1 MKLTMSILDFTFDD
15 LRRIR
20 HLQPEGWT
28 DIVPE
33 FEYYLRKPFC
43 FPIKVTIGDQIAG
56 TGAAIALGS
65 TGWLAHIIVDPAERK
80 KGLGTLIVN
89 ELMHILRG
97 QGVRTFLL
105 IATEA
110 GKSLYLR
117 TGFRIKTEYIFHK
130 RETPCPEYRHTANIV
145 SFSQNF
151 RRELLN
157 IDRRVT
163 GENREELL
171 GYSLENASLFISD
184 SALLGY
190 YIPGVGEGPVIALT
204 AEAGL
209 ELMKLKYANVSK
221 AVLPAENITGLG
233 YLRSMGFEMTPTRG
247 TRMVMGED
255 IPWEPEKIYSRIGG
269 NFG

>member
-1 MKLTMSILDFTFDD
+1 MQMNTLDFTRDD
-15 LRRIR
+15 LGRIS
-20 HLQPEGWT
+20 HLQPEGWN

-33 FEYYLRKPFC
+33 FGYYLRKSFC
-43 FPIKVTIGDQIAG
+43 FPVKVISGERITGIGVAIVLG
-56 TGAAIALGS
+56 T
-65 TGWLAHIIVDPAERK
+65 TGWLAHIIVDPGERK
-80 KGLGTLIVN
+80 KGIGTLIVN
-89 ELMHILRG
+89 ELLHILSV

-117 TGFRIKTEYIFHK
+117 AGFRVVTEYIFHK
-130 RETPCPEYRHTANIV
+130 REIPWPEYRPVENIV
-145 SFSQNF
+145 PYSDYF
-151 RRELLN
+151 RRELIA
-157 IDRRVT
+157 IDKRVT

-171 GYSLENASLFISD
+171 RDCLKNASLFVSD
-184 SALLGY
+184 SALMGY

-209 ELMKLKYANVSK
+209 ELMKLKYSSVNR

-233 YLRSMGFEMTPTRG
+233 CLRSLGFEITLTSG
-247 TRMVMGED
+247 TRMVMGAD
-255 IPWEPEKIYSRIGG
+255 IAWEPGKIYSRIGG

>member
-1 MKLTMSILDFTFDD
+1 MDILDFTRND
-15 LRRIR
+15 LWRIR
-20 HLQPEGWT
+20 HLQPEGWN

-33 FEYYLRKPFC
+33 FEYYLRESFC
-43 FPIKVTIGDQIAG
+43 FPVKVIIGDQIAG
-56 TGAAIALGS
+56 IGVAINLGT
-65 TGWLAHIIVDPAERK
+65 TGWLAHIIVDPRERK
-80 KGLGTLIVN
+80 KGIGTLIVN
-89 ELMHILRG
+89 ELLRILSA

-117 TGFRIKTEYIFHK
+117 AGFRVVTEYIFHK
-130 RETPCPEYRHTANIV
+130 REIPCSEYAHTGNIV
-145 SFSQNF
+145 PFSENF
-151 RRELLN
+151 RRELMT

-171 GYSLENASLFISD
+171 GNSLKNASLFISD

-204 AEAGL
+204 AEAGC
-209 ELMKLKYANVSK
+209 ELMKLKYASVSK
-221 AVLPAENITGLG
+221 AVIPAENITGLEC
-233 YLRSMGFEMTPTRG
+233 LRFLGFEITSTMG

-255 IPWEPEKIYSRIGG
+255 ITWEPGKIYSRIGG
-269 NFG
+269 NLG

>member
-1 MKLTMSILDFTFDD
+1 MDILDFTLID
-15 LRRIR
+15 LGRIS
-20 HLQPEGWT
+20 HLQPEGWN

-33 FEYYLRKPFC
+33 FEYYLMKPFC
-43 FPIKVTIGDQIAG
+43 FPIKVTIRDQIAG
-56 TGAAIALGS
+56 IGVAIGLGS
-65 TGWLAHIIVDPAERK
+65 TGWLAHIIVDPGERK
-80 KGLGTLIVN
+80 KGIGMLIVN
-89 ELMHILRG
+89 ELLRILSL

-117 TGFRIKTEYIFHK
+117 AGFRVVTEYIFHR
-130 RETPCPEYRHTANIV
+130 REIPCPEYRPTGNIV
-145 SFSQNF
+145 SFSETL
-151 RRELLN
+151 RRELMI

-171 GYSLENASLFISD
+171 GNSLKNASLFISNN
-184 SALLGY
+184 ALLGY

-209 ELMKLKYANVSK
+209 ELMKFKYASVSK
-221 AVLPAENITGLG
+221 AVLPTENITGLG
-233 YLRSMGFEMTPTRG
+233 CLRAMGFEITPTRG

-255 IPWEPEKIYSRIGG
+255 IAWEPGKIYSRIGG

>member
-1 MKLTMSILDFTFDD
+1 MDILDFTLND
-15 LRRIR
+15 LGRIR
-20 HLQPEGWT
+20 HLQPEKWN

-43 FPIKVTIGDQIAG
+43 FPIKLTIGDRIAG
-56 TGAAIALGS
+56 IGAAIALGS
-65 TGWLAHIIVDPAERK
+65 TGWLAHIIVDPAQRN
-80 KGLGTLIVN
+80 KGLGTMIVN
-89 ELMHILRG
+89 ELLQILRV
-97 QGVRTFLL
+97 QGVNTFLL

-110 GKSLYLR
+110 GKSLYIR
-117 TGFRIKTEYIFHK
+117 AGFRVVTEYIFHK
-130 RETPCPEYRHTANIV
+130 REIPCPEYRQTGNIIP
-145 SFSQNF
+145 FSENF
-151 RRELLN
+151 RRDLFA

-171 GYSLENASLFISD
+171 RDFLKNASLYISD

-204 AEAGL
+204 GEAGL
-209 ELMKLKYANVSK
+209 ELMKLKYASVSK

-233 YLRSMGFEMTPTRG
+233 CLRSLGFEITTTRG
-247 TRMVMGED
+247 TRMVMGAD
-255 IPWEPEKIYSRIGG
+255 IAWDPGKIYSRIGG

>member
-1 MKLTMSILDFTFDD
+1 MDILDFTLND
-15 LRRIR
+15 LGRIR
-20 HLQPEGWT
+20 HLQPEGWN

-43 FPIKVTIGDQIAG
+43 FPVKVINGDQIAG
-56 TGAAIALGS
+56 IGAAISMGS
-65 TGWLAHIIVDPAERK
+65 TGWLAHIIVDPGERK
-80 KGLGTLIVN
+80 KGLGMMIVN
-89 ELMHILRG
+89 ELLRILG
-97 QGVRTFLL
+97 VQGVYTFLL

-117 TGFRIKTEYIFHK
+117 AGFRVVTEYIFHK
-130 RETPCPEYRHTANIV
+130 REIPCPEYRHTGNIIP
-145 SFSQNF
+145 FSENF
-151 RRELLN
+151 RRDLFV

-163 GENREELL
+163 GENREGLL
-171 GYSLENASLFISD
+171 KDCLKNASLYISD

-204 AEAGL
+204 EEAGI
-209 ELMKLKYANVSK
+209 ELMKLKYLSVSK

-233 YLRSMGFEMTPTRG
+233 CLRSLGFEITPTRG
-247 TRMVMGED
+247 TRMVMGAD
-255 IPWEPEKIYSRIGG
+255 IVWEPEKIYSRIGG

>member
-1 MKLTMSILDFTFDD
+1 MELQMNTLDFTRDD
-15 LRRIR
+15 LGRIR
-20 HLQPEGWT
+20 HLQPEGWN

-33 FEYYLRKPFC
+33 FEYYLTKSFC
-43 FPIKVTIGDQIAG
+43 FPLKVTNGDRIAG
-56 TGAAIALGS
+56 IGAAIALGS
-65 TGWLAHIIVDPAERK
+65 TGWLAHIIVDPGERK
-80 KGLGTLIVN
+80 KGIGTLIVN
-89 ELMHILRG
+89 ELLRILSA

-105 IATEA
+105 IATEE

-117 TGFRIKTEYIFHK
+117 AGFRVVTEYIFHK
-130 RETPCPEYRHTANIV
+130 REIAWPEYRPAENIV
-145 SFSQNF
+145 PYSDNF
-151 RRELLN
+151 RRELTE

-171 GYSLENASLFISD
+171 GNFLKNASLFICD

-209 ELMKLKYANVSK
+209 ELMKLKYASVSK
-221 AVLPAENITGLG
+221 AVLPAENTTGLG
-233 YLRSMGFEMTPTRG
+233 FLRSLGFEMTPTMG
-247 TRMVMGED
+247 TRMVMGAD
-255 IPWEPEKIYSRIGG
+255 IAWEPEKIYSRIGG